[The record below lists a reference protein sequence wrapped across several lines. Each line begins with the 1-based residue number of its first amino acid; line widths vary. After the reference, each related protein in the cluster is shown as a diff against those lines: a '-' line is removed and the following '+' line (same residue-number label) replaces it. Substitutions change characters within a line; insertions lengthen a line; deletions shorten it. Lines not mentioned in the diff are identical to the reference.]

1 MVKNRPAM
9 QETQETQLWSLGWE
23 SPLKEEM
30 ATCFS
35 ILAWKIPWTEDPGEL
50 PRVRQD
56 WAHMLLRKMKKKCCA
71 SALDMK
77 SACSGS
83 TSLWLS
89 PEIMPET
96 LLCVKTSPER
106 IWNLYELPGILA
118 RPPRSHTIQPCLY
131 HRLSPCPKCPRE
143 TPTWAADTSRRRK
156 EIWDQ
161 EWFLPLQQP
170 WVIRTPSQFYSGH
183 LGNPRKLSCLCEHT
197 RSS

>member
-96 LLCVKTSPER
+96 CLREDKSRKNLKSVWASWNSSPASQ
-106 IWNLYELPGILA
+106 ISHYPALPLPSLVSLPQVSQG
-118 RPPRSHTIQPCLY
+118 
-131 HRLSPCPKCPRE
+131 
-143 TPTWAADTSRRRK
+143 DTHLSRRH
-156 EIWDQ
+156 
-161 EWFLPLQQP
+161 F
-170 WVIRTPSQFYSGH
+170 
-183 LGNPRKLSCLCEHT
+183 
-197 RSS
+197 

>member
-1 MVKNRPAM
+1 MVKNLPAM
-9 QETQETQLWSLGWE
+9 QETQETQMWSLGWE

-56 WAHMLLRKMKKKCCA
+56 WAHTLLRKMKKMCCA

-106 IWNLYELPGILA
+106 IWNLYQLPGILA

-143 TPTWAADTSRRRK
+143 TPTWAADTSRRRSRK
-156 EIWDQ
+156 FGTRSGSCHHSNPGW
-161 EWFLPLQQP
+161 
-170 WVIRTPSQFYSGH
+170 SGH
-183 LGNPRKLSCLCEHT
+183 LGNPRKKPSCLCEHT
-197 RSS
+197 RCS